1 MIEKIIDQTVH
12 VRPLL
17 SLSRNVSQSAV
28 TVGSNSE
35 KTADYLYD
43 PLFSDKVNASRNSI
57 NEELNLLSEMNRNPE
72 NAGQPDKQQEP
83 SAAAVSLETL
93 KRSLLRIKSLL
104 YQVASVT
111 AADPDT
117 LEVIQRKLADE
128 LRGYEKAVADV
139 DLPEF
144 SGVDLTLGRITIANH
159 ADSGESEQVR
169 LSDTLKAV
177 ESAEN
182 TADRLLLQI
191 KGTEPRDES
200 KTEAALSTADQNMAA
215 AESTIYPEEILARAK
230 EVARSMREGL
240 MDAPELRRSL
250 KPEEVL
256 GLIDT
261 GQ

>member
-1 MIEKIIDQTVH
+1 MIEKISNETVH
-12 VRPLL
+12 VRPRL
-17 SLSRNVSQSAV
+17 SLSKNVSQSAV
-28 TVGSNSE
+28 TVGNNVE

-43 PLFSDKVNASRNSI
+43 PLFSEKVNASRHSI
-57 NEELNLLSEMNRNPE
+57 NEELVLLSEMNRNPE
-72 NAGQPDKQQEP
+72 NAGHSDEQQGP
-83 SAAAVSLETL
+83 AAVATSLDILE
-93 KRSLLRIKSLL
+93 RSLLRMKSLL

-117 LEVIQRKLADE
+117 LDMLQRKLADE
-128 LRGYEKAVADV
+128 LRGYKKAIADV

-144 SGVDLTLGRITIANH
+144 SGVDLTLNGITIANH
-159 ADSGESEQVR
+159 ADSGETEQVR
-169 LSDTLKAV
+169 LSDTLKTV
-177 ESAEN
+177 ESAVS
-182 TADRLLLQI
+182 TADSILLQI
-191 KGTEPRDES
+191 KRTGSRNES
-200 KTEAALSTADQNMAA
+200 KTEAALSTAGQNMAA

-230 EVARSMREGL
+230 EVARSLREEF